1 MLTNDLFLSRVVKN
15 WGERAC
21 IECLN
26 QSTLLGYAQGSWA
39 LIGKVTSRSFRK
51 STEEHRL
58 QWQGTGSSRRS
69 SQILMLLLEAE
80 KTPQGDWVE
89 MVLRG
94 F

>member
-1 MLTNDLFLSRVVKN
+1 MLTNDLFLSRVVN

-26 QSTLLGYAQGSWA
+26 QSTLLGHAQGSWA

-58 QWQGTGSSRRS
+58 QWQGTGSSR
-69 SQILMLLLEAE
+69 IVMLLLEAE
-80 KTPQGDWVE
+80 KTPEGDWVE